1 VKFEI
6 TFNQE
11 PLYIFM
17 SPARPIYDGLAARY
31 DRVLAPFER
40 RFIARWRKETLA
52 DLPAD
57 ALLLEIGAGTGLN
70 FSHYPPG
77 IRRTVATDVSG
88 AMLAEAQK
96 KIRHKPSSETPPFL
110 VCNRAEQLPF
120 ADNVFDAACATHVF
134 CSVVS
139 PQLVFA
145 ELQRV
150 IKNGGTLV
158 LLEHVRPRGI
168 LLGPL
173 FDALSLITVPLFE
186 DHFNRRTEQTAKTSG
201 LQIMRAESRA
211 RGIVQMLVCRVEK

>member
-1 VKFEI
+1 
-6 TFNQE
+6 
-11 PLYIFM
+11 M

-31 DRVLAPFER
+31 DRALAPFER
-40 RFIARWRKETLA
+40 RFIARWRKEALA
-52 DLPAD
+52 ALPAD

-77 IRRTVATDVSG
+77 TRRAVATDLSG

-96 KIRHKPSSETPPFL
+96 KIQNSTSSETPPFL
-110 VCNRAEQLPF
+110 VRNSAEQLPF
-120 ADNVFDAACATHVF
+120 ADDVFDAACATLVF
-134 CSVVS
+134 CSVAS

-173 FDALSLITVPLFE
+173 FDVLSRMTVPLFE
-186 DHFNRRTEQTAKTSG
+186 DHFNRRTEQTAKASG
-201 LQIMRAESRA
+201 LQIVRTESRA